1 MLRFLVVFAVLMAV
15 YAELR
20 VQMERDVKFDGVV
33 PKFWLKESN
42 AKDRIKAVF
51 VLKHDPSAMKKY
63 EKDLLDRATPKSK
76 NYGKWFTK
84 DEIISRI
91 APAEASIKAVV
102 DFISSF
108 SGVEYKL
115 STLGDMI
122 FIDAPVELAES
133 MFDTKFATFRSIVS
147 PLVTVSRVI
156 KPYSLPESIAAHVSI
171 VDDLIRLPSIRKPMV
186 TVGSDATVTGD
197 SAFDSCGKSCS
208 GDTTPAVL
216 QQAYNIKPVTSV
228 ASGNS
233 VAVAEFQYQYFD
245 TKDLDAFSSACSVD
259 VSVSTVI
266 GGNKESLCEK
276 TGCVEALLDIE
287 YLGAL
292 TNPIPLTVVY
302 QGDYR
307 LGHLLTHLIPHLLTY
322 STPSLQFIDMG
333 RECLVNG
340 QSSACSQRFI
350 R

>member
-1 MLRFLVVFAVLMAV
+1 MAV

-51 VLKHDPSAMKKY
+51 VLKHDPAAMKKY

-84 DEIISRI
+84 EEIKQI
-91 APAEASIKAVV
+91 APAEASIKAVI

-147 PLVTVSRVI
+147 PLVTVQRVT

-171 VDDLIRLPSIRKPMV
+171 VDDLIRLPLLCAGR
-186 TVGSDATVTGD
+186 
-197 SAFDSCGKSCS
+197 
-208 GDTTPAVL
+208 
-216 QQAYNIKPVTSV
+216 IK
-228 ASGNS
+228 
-233 VAVAEFQYQYFD
+233 
-245 TKDLDAFSSACSVD
+245 
-259 VSVSTVI
+259 
-266 GGNKESLCEK
+266 
-276 TGCVEALLDIE
+276 
-287 YLGAL
+287 
-292 TNPIPLTVVY
+292 
-302 QGDYR
+302 
-307 LGHLLTHLIPHLLTY
+307 
-322 STPSLQFIDMG
+322 
-333 RECLVNG
+333 
-340 QSSACSQRFI
+340 
-350 R
+350 